1 MTVQV
6 FDDGIDVECTK
17 ADGELYVGAES
28 MHRPAFAVMD
38 PSPLEHGAERGTN
51 LLIPGVPGTL
61 LMPKRTDEATVTLRM
76 LLDGRYT
83 QSGALS
89 VLGDARG
96 CRDLR
101 VWLRSNVYGP
111 TTGGRAL
118 TLYLP
123 GGGSVSGTGHVT
135 IQFGVRVGPIQRAV
149 MVVNL
154 PDGLLA

>member
-1 MTVQV
+1 MTV

-17 ADGELYVGAES
+17 ADGELFVGAES

-38 PSPLEHGAERGTN
+38 PSPLEHGSTERGTN
-51 LLIPGVPGTL
+51 LRIPGAPGTL

-83 QSGALS
+83 HSGALS
-89 VLGDARG
+89 ALGDARG

-123 GGGSVSGTGHVT
+123 GGGSVPGVGHVN
-135 IQFGVRVGPIQRAV
+135 IQFGVRIGPLQRAV

-154 PDGLLA
+154 PAGLLA

>member
-1 MTVQV
+1 MTV
-6 FDDGIDVECTK
+6 FDDGISVECTT
-17 ADGELYVGAES
+17 ADGELFVGAQT

-38 PSPLEHGAERGTN
+38 PSPLEHGSAERGTN
-51 LLIPGVPGTL
+51 LRIPGAPGTL
-61 LMPKRTDEATVTLRM
+61 LMPKRTDEATLTLRM

-83 QSGALS
+83 AAGALS
-89 VLGDARG
+89 TLGDARG

-101 VWLRSNVYGP
+101 VWLRANVYGP
-111 TTGGRAL
+111 TPTGRTL

-123 GGGSVSGTGHVT
+123 GGGSVSGTGHVN
-135 IQFGVRVGPIQRAV
+135 IQFGVRVGPLQRAI